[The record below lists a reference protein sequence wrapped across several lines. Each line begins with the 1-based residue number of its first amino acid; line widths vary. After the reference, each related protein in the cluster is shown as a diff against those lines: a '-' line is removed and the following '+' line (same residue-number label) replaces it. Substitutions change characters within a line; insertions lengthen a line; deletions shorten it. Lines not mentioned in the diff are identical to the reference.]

1 MNISK
6 MLSDKIERR
15 VGDLDHKPIAP
26 KVVPALVAAEEE
38 AVKLAVEEA
47 EEAARLLVAK
57 ALEKAL
63 DRATRRVTAK
73 RVFRAYAESFK
84 AGVTVVTERTTDD
97 SVSRK
102 GVQGGTPSSGSNRAA
117 ASS

>member
-15 VGDLDHKPIAP
+15 VGDLDHKLIAP

-38 AVKLAVEEA
+38 TVKFAVEEA

-57 ALEKAL
+57 AMEKAL

-73 RVFRAYAESFK
+73 RVIRAYVESFK
-84 AGVTVVTERTTDD
+84 GGVTAVTGRKTDD
-97 SVSRK
+97 SVSGK
-102 GVQGGTPSSGSNRAA
+102 GVQGGTPSSGGNRAA
-117 ASS
+117 ATS